1 MAVINVLPIKKMR
14 SPDKKVGNY
23 IKFQEISWL
32 LSSIFAY
39 LTNVKALSA
48 NPEKSLIDLL
58 MLHLSKVNDKSII
71 GRLEEIFI
79 NFLCIVKRQK
89 S

>member
-1 MAVINVLPIKKMR
+1 MR

-32 LSSIFAY
+32 LSSIFEY
-39 LTNVKALSA
+39 LTKVKALSA

-71 GRLEEIFI
+71 GHLEEIFI